1 MSEPNQDTPW
11 AEWTAAALGFLLLVG
26 TLGFLGYKELTETS
40 SPPDVT
46 VHVETIQPARN
57 GYLVTIRA
65 VNHGGQTAAGL
76 MVSGTL
82 RDGARAVETSH
93 TRFQYVPAES
103 ERKGGL
109 YFSQDPKTFE
119 FSLRAEGY
127 ERP

>member
-1 MSEPNQDTPW
+1 MS
-11 AEWTAAALGFLLLVG
+11 
-26 TLGFLGYKELTETS
+26 
-40 SPPDVT
+40 
-46 VHVETIQPARN
+46 

-76 MVSGTL
+76 MVRGTL
-82 RDGARAVETSH
+82 RDGGTTIETSQ

-109 YFSQDPKTFE
+109 YFSQDPRTFE
-119 FSLRAEGY
+119 LSLRAEGY